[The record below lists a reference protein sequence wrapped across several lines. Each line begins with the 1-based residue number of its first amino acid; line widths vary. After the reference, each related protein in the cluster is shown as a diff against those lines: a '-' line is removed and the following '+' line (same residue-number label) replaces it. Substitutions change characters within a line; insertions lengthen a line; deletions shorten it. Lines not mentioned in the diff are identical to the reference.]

1 MNSKETIEQS
11 ILGSVT
17 IGQYHHLSNGIIKIK
32 LILLIYLLYFFFNK
46 ITHGLIVVSI
56 NLVFYF

>member
-1 MNSKETIEQS
+1 MNSKETSLFWEVS
-11 ILGSVT
+11 PLGSIT
-17 IGQYHHLSNGIIKIK
+17 IFVSNGIIKIK

-56 NLVFYF
+56 NLGFYF